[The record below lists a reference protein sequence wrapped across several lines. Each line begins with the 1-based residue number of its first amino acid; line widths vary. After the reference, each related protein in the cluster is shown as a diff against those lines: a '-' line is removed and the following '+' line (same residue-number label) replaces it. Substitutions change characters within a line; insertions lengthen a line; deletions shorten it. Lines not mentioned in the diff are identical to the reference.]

1 MENEEMLD
9 VLNMHFKMLEFYG
22 QTSIQDVITILYLM
36 FIDEYYEMYRDI
48 SFRDIDNDEIGLTD
62 CMVKKLNTML
72 ECLKQ
77 RTNLLRCVN
86 ISELPSKLHWIIP
99 DDHTEY
105 DYRIIDSILYAESDY
120 ILNNILY
127 IDGIVNNNILVL

>member
-48 SFRDIDNDEIGLTD
+48 SFHDMDNNEIGLTD

-105 DYRIIDSILYAESDY
+105 DYRVIDNVLYAENDY
-120 ILNNILY
+120 VSNSILY